1 MIKKSAFLLALMPL
15 PAYAAGPANQGSKSP
30 LPSTVA
36 HVFACRGIGDSVTR
50 LDCFDREVA
59 KFDQAQAS
67 GDIVTVD
74 RQNVRA
80 TRRSLFGLAL
90 PNLGLFGDNSSDAN
104 SGVLET
110 TIISTRQGPDGKWSF
125 VLAEG
130 GRWVQLD
137 NREFIDDPA
146 SGMPIIIRRAA
157 MGSYLANIKKQTAI
171 RIERVR

>member
-1 MIKKSAFLLALMPL
+1 MIKHSAFLIALL
-15 PAYAAGPANQGSKSP
+15 PMAALAAGPAKQRPERP

-36 HVFACRGIGDSVTR
+36 QMFACRSIGDSVAR
-50 LDCFDREVA
+50 LGCFDREVA
-59 KFDQAQAS
+59 NFDHAQAS
-67 GDIVTVD
+67 GEIVTMD

-90 PNLGLFGDNSSDAN
+90 PDLSLFGDNSIDAN

-146 SGMPIIIRRAA
+146 SGMPILIRRAA

>member
-1 MIKKSAFLLALMPL
+1 MIKQSAFLLLLLPMAAL
-15 PAYAAGPANQGSKSP
+15 AAGPAKQRAASTP
-30 LPSTVA
+30 PPTVA
-36 HVFACRGIGDSVTR
+36 HVFACRSIGDPVAR
-50 LDCFDREVA
+50 LACFDREVA
-59 KFDQAQAS
+59 TFDQAQAS
-67 GDIVTVD
+67 GEIVTMD
-74 RQNVRA
+74 RQDVRA

-90 PNLGLFGDNSSDAN
+90 PNLGLFGDNSVDAN

-137 NREFIDDPA
+137 NREFIDYPA

-157 MGSYLANIKKQTAI
+157 MGSFLANIKKQTAI